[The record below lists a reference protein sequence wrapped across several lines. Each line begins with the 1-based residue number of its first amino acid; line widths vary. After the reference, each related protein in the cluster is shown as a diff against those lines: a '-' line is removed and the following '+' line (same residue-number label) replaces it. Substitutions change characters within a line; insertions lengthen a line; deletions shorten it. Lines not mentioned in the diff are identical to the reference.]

1 MTLRKGSQS
10 NEAQLIFSYF
20 ELENSSDSAKW
31 TFKKIQKSEFFWH
44 LKSQPTDHESTTI
57 SVMLQKLMWTVDI

>member
-1 MTLRKGSQS
+1 MQLMVRELRVMWLSCYTDNSNFMTLRKGSQS

-31 TFKKIQKSEFFWH
+31 TLKKIQKSEFFWH
-44 LKSQPTDHESTTI
+44 LKS
-57 SVMLQKLMWTVDI
+57 